1 MISINPDPRLD
12 FAPVAA
18 DLGGDGFE
26 VATALARLNPR
37 LSVFPLSGP
46 AAAPSTGWKRRRP
59 AGPAGIASW
68 AARYPSAPMAVR
80 VGSSAGLIVVEADDA
95 DALAEAEMAWGVLPT
110 TTVRSVCAQG
120 RPAVWMGC
128 DEMVLTARTR
138 SLRIWA
144 NGSYFPLPSL
154 DAGRWIVRPDRADFQ
169 PIPAEWISAAQAFNA
184 PSQPT
189 VRFFPATAQ

>member
-1 MISINPDPRLD
+1 MIAIDPEPRLD

-18 DLGGDGFE
+18 DLDGDGFE

-37 LSVFPLSGP
+37 LSVFPLCGP
-46 AAAPSTGWKRRRP
+46 AAAPSSGWKRRRP
-59 AGPAGIASW
+59 AGSAGIASW
-68 AARYPSAPMAVR
+68 AARYPGAQMAVR

-95 DALAEAEMAWGVLPT
+95 HALAEAEATWGTLPT
-110 TTVRSVCAQG
+110 TTVRSVCAKG

-128 DEMVLTARTR
+128 NDVVLTARTR

-154 DAGRWIVRPDRADFQ
+154 DSGCWIVRPDRADFH
-169 PIPAEWISAAQAFNA
+169 PIPAGWISAAQALTA
-184 PSQPT
+184 PPPTT
-189 VRFFPATAQ
+189 VRFFPTVH